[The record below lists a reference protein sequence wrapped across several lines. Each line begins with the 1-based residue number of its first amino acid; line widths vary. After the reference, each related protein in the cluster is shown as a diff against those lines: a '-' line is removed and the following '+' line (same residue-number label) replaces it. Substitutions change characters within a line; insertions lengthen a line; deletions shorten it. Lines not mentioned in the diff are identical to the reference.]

1 MEKYKRHN
9 KTYHL
14 WQVLAK
20 YVKPVFIIL
29 GAIGGETYKEEYA
42 TAEIEIDTE
51 KDMSQ
56 EDIVAMESLETE
68 TCDMNNAFSSNILQ
82 YFSTDELAK
91 YSNSKLEIDNPQS
104 LLKVENS
111 SKSNISQRN
120 TESTKQTYL
129 TSYFIAVDEEIS
141 IKSEQYGDHELQL
154 LMEYKSKEVENEDCF
169 VSDRKEKKPH
179 KDKAKNCRLS
189 QQSSDRYEKA
199 IPKHGDVLL
208 HKMISTIKRNPGQVL
223 R

>member
-1 MEKYKRHN
+1 
-9 KTYHL
+9 
-14 WQVLAK
+14 
-20 YVKPVFIIL
+20 
-29 GAIGGETYKEEYA
+29 
-42 TAEIEIDTE
+42 
-51 KDMSQ
+51 
-56 EDIVAMESLETE
+56 MESLETE
-68 TCDMNNAFSSNILQ
+68 TCDMNNVLSSNILQ

-91 YSNSKLEIDNPQS
+91 YSNCKPEIDNLQS

-129 TSYFIAVDEEIS
+129 TSYFIAVDEEIA

-154 LMEYKSKEVENEDCF
+154 LMEYKSKEVENENCDI
-169 VSDRKEKKPH
+169 SERKEKKSH
-179 KDKAKNCRLS
+179 KDKTKNSQLS
-189 QQSSDRYEKA
+189 QQSSDRYEKS

-223 R
+223 RYVLVSSDMYLFHFLL